1 MDGTS
6 GRSTATKYGADMP
19 GPLEGVTVVEAC
31 QMVAGPWAASL
42 LADLGADVV
51 KVEQPAG
58 GDRMRLQG
66 PRVGGIG
73 AMWANVNRG
82 KRSVVLDLQQEEGS
96 AILGELVARADV
108 FVQNFRPG
116 VTARLGID
124 EATLRARNPD
134 LIYVSVSGFGDTG
147 PYISQ
152 KSYDYVVQA
161 LSGMAALQAQP
172 DGPPTLIRNIVI
184 DKVTAMTA
192 VQSVLA
198 ALLAR
203 DRGRGGQHIRLS
215 MIDTAISFLWPDGM
229 MQHTLLADDG
239 RVTPGPHMADG
250 YAVRPTADSHIALL
264 AISNRQFPGLCAALR
279 RDDWATDPRFAT
291 MEAREANRAALDE
304 VIGAEVRR
312 WKGADLV
319 TALHAHDVPCALT
332 TPIDR
337 VHLDPQVVHNGTLV
351 EHERP
356 WLGAV
361 REPRPP
367 AHFSLTPTALGRH
380 APRLDEHTDEVLR
393 ELGRDDAAIA
403 DLRARGVAGR
413 RTS

>member
-1 MDGTS
+1 MTYS
-6 GRSTATKYGADMP
+6 QLRSLGMSERVI
-19 GPLEGVTVVEAC
+19 EGVRILT
-31 QMVAGPWAASL
+31 
-42 LADLGADVV
+42 
-51 KVEQPAG
+51 K
-58 GDRMRLQG
+58 
-66 PRVGGIG
+66 
-73 AMWANVNRG
+73 
-82 KRSVVLDLQQEEGS
+82 
-96 AILGELVARADV
+96 ILGSLHD
-108 FVQNFRPG
+108 
-116 VTARLGID
+116 
-124 EATLRARNPD
+124 
-134 LIYVSVSGFGDTG
+134 
-147 PYISQ
+147 
-152 KSYDYVVQA
+152 
-161 LSGMAALQAQP
+161 
-172 DGPPTLIRNIVI
+172 
-184 DKVTAMTA
+184 
-192 VQSVLA
+192 
-198 ALLAR
+198 
-203 DRGRGGQHIRLS
+203 
-215 MIDTAISFLWPDGM
+215 
-229 MQHTLLADDG
+229 DDG

-319 TALHAHDVPCALT
+319 AALHAHDVPCALT

-380 APRLDEHTDEVLR
+380 EPRLDEHTDEVLR
-393 ELGRDDAAIA
+393 ELGRDAAAIA
-403 DLRARGVAGR
+403 DLRARGVVGR